1 MVITIII
8 LSILLCASLYAN
20 WNLLRK
26 NEAQE
31 DDIEFMEV
39 WMNNIS
45 TQTND
50 VLRKARE
57 IDRKGIFEKDDEV
70 GSLYSEL
77 KKIIETS
84 KSKKIQKFFK
94 KKEHVGL

>member
-1 MVITIII
+1 MILTIVI
-8 LSILLCASLYAN
+8 LSILLCASVFAN

-31 DDIEFMEV
+31 DDIEFMNE

-45 TQTND
+45 TQTNE
-50 VLRKARE
+50 VLRRAKE

-70 GSLYSEL
+70 GSIYTEL
-77 KKIIETS
+77 KNV
-84 KSKKIQKFFK
+84 IQTLEELIVKVN
-94 KKEHVGL
+94 E

>member
-1 MVITIII
+1 MVVSIIR
-8 LSILLCASLYAN
+8 LRFLLCASLFAN

-31 DDIEFMEV
+31 DDIEFMNE
-39 WMNNIS
+39 WLNNLS

-50 VLRKARE
+50 VIRKARE

-70 GSLYSEL
+70 GTLYSEL
-77 KKIIETS
+77 KKIIETLENLII
-84 KSKKIQKFFK
+84 KVN
-94 KKEHVGL
+94 E

>member
-1 MVITIII
+1 MIITIII
-8 LSILLCASLYAN
+8 LSLLLCVSLFAN

-31 DDIEFMEV
+31 DDVEFMND
-39 WMNNIS
+39 WIDIIN
-45 TQTND
+45 TQTKD
-50 VLRKARE
+50 VLKRARE

-77 KKIIETS
+77 KKTIETLDNL
-84 KSKKIQKFFK
+84 IV
-94 KKEHVGL
+94 KERE

>member
-1 MVITIII
+1 MIITIII
-8 LSILLCASLYAN
+8 LSILLCVSLFAN

-31 DDIEFMEV
+31 DDIEFMNN

-45 TQTND
+45 TRTND
-50 VLRKARE
+50 VLRMARE

-70 GSLYSEL
+70 GSIYSEL
-77 KKIIETS
+77 KKIIETLENLIV
-84 KSKKIQKFFK
+84 KVN
-94 KKEHVGL
+94 E

>member
-1 MVITIII
+1 MILTIII
-8 LSILLCASLYAN
+8 LSILLCASVFAN

-31 DDIEFMEV
+31 DDIEFMNE

-45 TQTND
+45 TQTNE
-50 VLRKARE
+50 VLRRAKE

-70 GSLYSEL
+70 GTMYSEL
-77 KKIIETS
+77 KNIIQTLE
-84 KSKKIQKFFK
+84 KLIVKVN
-94 KKEHVGL
+94 E

>member
-1 MVITIII
+1 MITTIII
-8 LSILLCASLYAN
+8 LSILLCASLFAN

-31 DDIEFMEV
+31 DDIEFMNN
-39 WMNNIS
+39 WMNDIS
-45 TQTND
+45 TRTND

-70 GSLYSEL
+70 GSIYSEL
-77 KKIIETS
+77 KKIIETLEELIV
-84 KSKKIQKFFK
+84 KVN
-94 KKEHVGL
+94 E

>member
-1 MVITIII
+1 MVVSIII
-8 LSILLCASLYAN
+8 LSILLCASLFAN

-31 DDIEFMEV
+31 DDIEFMNE
-39 WMNNIS
+39 WLNNLS

-50 VLRKARE
+50 VIRKARE

-70 GSLYSEL
+70 GTLYSEL
-77 KKIIETS
+77 KKIIETLENLII
-84 KSKKIQKFFK
+84 KVN
-94 KKEHVGL
+94 E

>member
-1 MVITIII
+1 MIITIII
-8 LSILLCASLYAN
+8 LSILLCVSLYAN

-31 DDIEFMEV
+31 DDIEFMET

-57 IDRKGIFEKDDEV
+57 LDRKGIFEKDDEV

-77 KKIIETS
+77 KKIIETLENLIV
-84 KSKKIQKFFK
+84 KVN
-94 KKEHVGL
+94 E

>member
-1 MVITIII
+1 MIITIII
-8 LSILLCASLYAN
+8 LSILLCVSLFAN

-31 DDIEFMEV
+31 DDIEFMNN
-39 WMNNIS
+39 WMNTIS
-45 TQTND
+45 TRTND

-70 GSLYSEL
+70 GSMYTEL
-77 KKIIETS
+77 KKIIETLE
-84 KSKKIQKFFK
+84 KLIVKVNK
-94 KKEHVGL
+94 

>member
-1 MVITIII
+1 MIITIII

-31 DDIEFMEV
+31 DDIEFMEG

-77 KKIIETS
+77 KKIIETLENLIV
-84 KSKKIQKFFK
+84 KVN
-94 KKEHVGL
+94 E